1 MLKRS
6 GSHRDEGIFVI
17 TGKWI
22 NPGANLNRI
31 EIMDI
36 APTILYLLDI
46 PIPVDMDGKVLSDC
60 FRKDYVK
67 APIFNKVSISKTKS
81 DYHYSDEETD
91 QVKER
96 LKGLGYIE

>member
-1 MLKRS
+1 
-6 GSHRDEGIFVI
+6 
-17 TGKWI
+17 
-22 NPGANLNRI
+22 
-31 EIMDI
+31 
-36 APTILYLLDI
+36 
-46 PIPVDMDGKVLSDC
+46 MDGKVLLDC